1 MYPITNDLL
10 TRFQNGD
17 KQYVRMTMG
26 ATVIDGSDIMQGSFS
41 INRYVET
48 NESVAVGSVVAA
60 ELTCVLNNYDGTYDN
75 TSFIGSEAYVEVGVE
90 DGNHVVQYI
99 PMGYFIF
106 DEATRTKN
114 TISLAALDRMAKFD
128 DPIVAS
134 SFSFPY
140 TLTNLL
146 SRICTLCSV
155 TKGTFTLTNSS
166 YSVAEL
172 PEETKTY
179 RDLLRWICEVS
190 GSNGYISYD
199 GKLYLGWYGTTSQF
213 NILPSNRTQSELDPN
228 TFTITGVTILTGDN
242 NKYTA
247 GTNTRPITITN
258 NPLIN
263 TTTAQSVA
271 NTLNTKLN
279 GFSYTPFNAV
289 MLPSPMIYPMDRAT
303 FTTAEGTTVAV
314 SVTEVTF
321 KLNGNTA
328 IACKGEMTVKGR
340 AYGLADQTF
349 YASNIAA
356 GSITAD
362 KIAAGAVNA
371 DKIAAGSVSV
381 SMMDSSAQAAM
392 LNSNVAVGG
401 RNLAMDSKK
410 GWTSTIYNVIQGY
423 MSEAWVTGETYT
435 VSIKG
440 TPTTGKRFGVWSDS
454 VSTNLLF
461 MPTTP
466 TDGKY
471 VATAVCQGSTEPM
484 RFSVY
489 DYPSEGTHNSS
500 IEWIKIEKGNVATDW
515 SPAPEDA
522 TEMEQRIYYRSSSST
537 APTAPSTWVT
547 ATTTAN
553 ATWTTKRMAYDQTY
567 KYLYTCIQRK
577 TGSNVITNSTV
588 LLDDTTTVIDG
599 GNIITGSIAANK
611 VDVNGDLSAFNAT
624 IGGWQIG
631 EHELKNTQGSTPTT
645 YGIHLYA
652 PDTVSGTAISINDR
666 GQENYLYLN
675 YDGSLESSGNLTGV
689 SQTDIIIDGG
699 TLYSQKDYTEYIGG
713 TTPYEED
720 RRGEVA
726 MDGADFSLTD
736 SKRSG
741 DTLSKPI
748 GKVNAVASRGYGS
761 IDVNAYWD
769 TNQHAEAYID
779 ASRTGVSRLGLS
791 MIDNNTTKGRITA
804 QTTNTLA
811 KIELTEGSNT
821 AQLFCDGD
829 EPQLRLDD
837 THRNTQKLYRGRS
850 YNMYYNGATNTN
862 YSYIDEGTLY
872 LCKGAG
878 DLRDSY
884 PTDSSHV
891 LSKLGTNSLVVNTHD
906 LLRMS
911 PHFAQMFATEIT
923 GNANLNTTTYLKV
936 GQYYC
941 QTTTGFTNSPT
952 GNQFVMEVIAM
963 IRDRYDDESGTADA
977 YRVRKI
983 TDYIGNQFIQ
993 YCSKPTNGSW
1003 SYGTWQK
1010 IITGADSVTELSST
1024 GNITTS
1030 TSMAYTGK
1038 SLTLPSAGW
1047 WAIEG
1052 YASYSNSAP
1061 VAIAINRE
1069 VGSYYY
1075 ELAYAE
1081 RHGVYD
1087 KTVQYLRTSC
1097 VGYYD
1102 ANSVIKL
1109 FARYGGANSNGVGL
1123 TAKKLH

>member
-26 ATVIDGSDIMQGSFS
+26 STVIDGSDIMQGSFS

-90 DGNHVVQYI
+90 NSNHVVQYI

-362 KIAAGAVNA
+362 KIAAGAITA
-371 DKIAAGSVSV
+371 DKIQTGAVTSDAINSSVDMATNAG
-381 SMMDSSAQAAM
+381 
-392 LNSNVAVGG
+392 VASTYATKSDAIK
-401 RNLAMDSKK
+401 REQRLYRR
-410 GWTSTIYNVIQGY
+410 TSTT
-423 MSEAWVTGETYT
+423 STP
-435 VSIKG
+435 S
-440 TPTTGKRFGVWSDS
+440 TPTSWITT
-454 VSTNLLF
+454 STDVN
-461 MPTTP
+461 
-466 TDGKY
+466 
-471 VATAVCQGSTEPM
+471 
-484 RFSVY
+484 
-489 DYPSEGTHNSS
+489 
-500 IEWIKIEKGNVATDW
+500 
-515 SPAPEDA
+515 
-522 TEMEQRIYYRSSSST
+522 
-537 APTAPSTWVT
+537 
-547 ATTTAN
+547 N
-553 ATWTTKRMAYDQTY
+553 AWTTKPIAYNTTY
-567 KYLYTCIQRK
+567 KYLWVCWQRE
-577 TGSNVITNSTV
+577 TV
-588 LLDDTTTVIDG
+588 SGTLSCTTPVRDATITVIDG
-599 GNIITGSIAANK
+599 GNIITGTVTADQIY
-611 VDVNGDLSAFNAT
+611 VTDLETLDAT
-624 IGGWQIG
+624 IGGW
-631 EHELKNTQGSTPTT
+631 T
-645 YGIHLYA
+645 
-652 PDTVSGTAISINDR
+652 IN
-666 GQENYLYLN
+666 ETNIA
-675 YDGSLESSGNLTGV
+675 SSGNAVVLNSAGTISVTETGTSAEGAKFIAEASTDKAYYSAWGVRVENPPNMGTGNGTKALLQETGLTSETTASGGV
-689 SQTDIIIDGG
+689 FHGVALTDVSRNPVLTLIDRSSSEEWKNQQTEQDIKITHTDKSVSPNVVDKTMQLDKNGLYQANKDG
-699 TLYSQKDYTEYIGG
+699 TKDYTAEISPHASTSGG
-713 TTPYEED
+713 Y
-720 RRGEVA
+720 V
-726 MDGADFSLTD
+726 
-736 SKRSG
+736 
-741 DTLSKPI
+741 
-748 GKVNAVASRGYGS
+748 
-761 IDVNAYWD
+761 
-769 TNQHAEAYID
+769 
-779 ASRTGVSRLGLS
+779 SRTRVSAS
-791 MIDNNTTKGRITA
+791 DSSTSSSSYISDTA
-804 QTTNTLA
+804 QTDNSATIA
-811 KIELTEGSNT
+811 AHAQKTEGNNVTWSSDSTIETTNMNARINLQGYQGSSATLGAYNNLGNAGGSGYETSSLSLETGST
-821 AQLFCDGD
+821 AV
-829 EPQLRLDD
+829 
-837 THRNTQKLYRGRS
+837 TSRNDW
-850 YNMYYNGATNTN
+850 AT
-862 YSYIDEGTLY
+862 
-872 LCKGAG
+872 AG
-878 DLRDSY
+878 LSVTRANNSG
-884 PTDSSHV
+884 S
-891 LSKLGTNSLVVNTHD
+891 SKLLLRCRLSGTTHTSEITPQTLSVDSHD
-906 LLRMS
+906 LLKTTRHLS
-911 PHFAQMFATEIT
+911 QSFSTLIAA
-923 GNANLNTTTYLKV
+923 NANLNTTTYTAI
-936 GQYYC
+936 GMYYHYD
-941 QTTTGFTNSPT
+941 TATVATFTNCPT
-952 GNQFVMEVIAM
+952 EEPFAM
-963 IRDRYDDESGTADA
+963 YVETPINNSEDNTGTWK
-977 YRVRKI
+977 YRVRHI
-983 TDYIGNQFIQ
+983 VTINGIEYIQNCQVRGTEGSWAYGAWKKVQQDEIGTTTVSGKTWNWIKHSDGTAEMWADF
-993 YCSKPTNGSW
+993 TLNGSW
-1003 SYGTWQK
+1003 ITW
-1010 IITGADSVTELSST
+1010 GSLYVLAD
-1024 GNITTS
+1024 TTR
-1030 TSMAYTGK
+1030 Y
-1038 SLTLPSAGW
+1038 SLPFTLTKKF
-1047 WAIEG
+1047 IDQTMY
-1052 YASYSNSAP
+1052 YASDSSYSSAWA
-1061 VAIAINRE
+1061 VE
-1069 VGSYYY
+1069 YYLTGSSNTQTTVSICRPTSGENNKNYYCRKY
-1075 ELAYAE
+1075 
-1081 RHGVYD
+1081 
-1087 KTVQYLRTSC
+1087 
-1097 VGYYD
+1097 
-1102 ANSVIKL
+1102 IKGT
-1109 FARYGGANSNGVGL
+1109 Y
-1123 TAKKLH
+1123 